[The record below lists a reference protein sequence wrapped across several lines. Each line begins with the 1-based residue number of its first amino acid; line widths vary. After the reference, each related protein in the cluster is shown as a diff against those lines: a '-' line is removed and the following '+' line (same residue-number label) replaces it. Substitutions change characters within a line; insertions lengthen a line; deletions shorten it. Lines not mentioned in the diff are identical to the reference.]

1 MIDKNIVRDAV
12 KWKIGARGIKAEEIL
27 EPTGLDRLELSR
39 FLRGNVDAN
48 VYTYI
53 PEKLEKWLNMNDEQ
67 ITNIARKQ
75 RLMEAEKA
83 LCKLMDLCGSEE
95 SKADM
100 AEYLNMYIDE
110 IIQPKEEEEAPH
122 GMYVRAGF

>member
-1 MIDKNIVRDAV
+1 MIDKNTVRDAV
-12 KWKIGARGIKAEEIL
+12 KWKIGARGIKAKEIL
-27 EPTGLDRLELSR
+27 EPTGLDRKELSN

-48 VYTYI
+48 MYTYI

-83 LCKLMDLCGSEE
+83 LSKLMDLCTTEE

-110 IIQPKEEEEAPH
+110 IIQPKEEEAPH
-122 GMYVRAGF
+122 GIYVRAGF